1 MSTHSARKGMHG
13 INTTLAINHPCS
25 SQALGDHRLKPDSTE
40 TWHFLNE
47 RLIGLRETG
56 ELFI

>member
-1 MSTHSARKGMHG
+1 MHG